1 MACLASPLRALL
13 SRAYWQG
20 SLRRHPLLP
29 GLFIGSLGLTVL
41 SSVAGLAPLQ
51 AEERVTPAAVRAIN
65 VARTYAVRVNGGL
78 ERYRPAQCMFA
89 TAARS
94 NPCLVEENADGFVFR
109 FLGGPPGWEERDQL
123 PTAETE
129 LRISP
134 DGRRVEQVVYNDT
147 PR

>member
-1 MACLASPLRALL
+1 MASLAAPLRALF
-13 SRAYWQG
+13 SRAHRQG
-20 SLRRHPLLP
+20 SQRHHPLLP
-29 GLFIGSLGLTVL
+29 GLVIGALGLPL
-41 SSVAGLAPLQ
+41 CAAAAGLAPVR

-65 VARTYAVRVNGGL
+65 LARTYAVQLNGGL

-94 NPCLVEENADGFVFR
+94 NPCLVEENAEGFVFR
-109 FLGGPPGWEERDQL
+109 FLGGPPGWEERDQV

-129 LRISP
+129 LRISA
-134 DGRRVEQVVYNDT
+134 DGRRVEQVVYNNT